1 MSVDRDP
8 NYLPEPKEG
17 VPIPG
22 YQRDLPMDLMT
33 HDQLVARSYGPYG
46 RPYLQELERRAKKN
60 TPSPFLMERS
70 SGRRLKRNLMDTPFS
85 EARQSKEDIAAKYTP
100 PPDPLERIA
109 NALERIVDKI
119 DGWSYIGDQ
128 N

>member
-1 MSVDRDP
+1 M
-8 NYLPEPKEG
+8 EPQEG
-17 VPIPG
+17 EPIPG
-22 YQRDLPMDLMT
+22 YQRDKPLDLLT
-33 HDQLVARSYGPYG
+33 HDELVAKSYGPYG
-46 RPYLQELERRAKKN
+46 RPYMQELERRAMKN
-60 TPSPFLMERS
+60 TPAPFLMERS
-70 SGRRLKRNLMDTPFS
+70 PRRPMNRDGADTPFS
-85 EARQSKEDIAAKYTP
+85 EAHPSKEDIAAKYTP